1 MIDPDGNEV
10 KVKEIFSDKNGKI
23 SESSF
28 RVPSEA
34 ESGTWIINTKSGS
47 NFAIAEIVVLATL
60 VEGIQVSVEEV
71 IDPQLAH
78 LGKQM
83 KIKVVGAQQSVLI
96 EIIAE
101 DGEIIDELTII
112 ASAQGEI
119 KTPWIVPPE
128 TEPGTYTVKVV
139 DAFDSAETTFELK

>member
-1 MIDPDGNEV
+1 
-10 KVKEIFSDKNGKI
+10 
-23 SESSF
+23 
-28 RVPSEA
+28 
-34 ESGTWIINTKSGS
+34 
-47 NFAIAEIVVLATL
+47 
-60 VEGIQVSVEEV
+60 VSVEEV

-83 KIKVVGAQQSVLI
+83 KIKVVGAQQTVQI

-119 KTPWIVPPE
+119 NSPWIVPPE
-128 TEPGTYTVKVV
+128 TEPGTYTVKVA